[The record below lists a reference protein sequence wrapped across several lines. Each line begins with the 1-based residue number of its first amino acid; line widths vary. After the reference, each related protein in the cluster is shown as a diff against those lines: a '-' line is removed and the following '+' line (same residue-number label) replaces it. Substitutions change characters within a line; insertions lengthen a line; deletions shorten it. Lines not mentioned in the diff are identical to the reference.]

1 MKLLSLHLKYFRQH
15 VESSFEFPAGLVGII
30 GHNGAGKTSLVEAI
44 AFALYGSKAIR
55 GKVEYL
61 ATRGAGEKVKPGATL
76 TFEHEGVGYT
86 AHRTTDTA
94 ELFRGG
100 EPEAIASGTREVS
113 ERIAQIL
120 GMNHEEFVATY
131 FTEQKGL
138 EFLSGKK
145 GAAERERFIVRMM
158 GYDRLEKVQE
168 ALRLDRREKRAE
180 LSGWEASL
188 GNRADIEARLQ
199 KEANDIVV
207 LERSFGDAVGALERA
222 ESDTARY
229 KKALEKLEVV
239 RAPWVKLQEA
249 LKKIEIQLGE
259 RRRRFE
265 QIERERIRVTETL
278 GGSNAIERA
287 RLQVN
292 ELGAFSERVTLL
304 EKETE
309 SLEGEV
315 KGLELSWR
323 EGIARA
329 KSDLEGTK
337 RQLTTALTNSK
348 KRGELKA
355 GSRCPTCDQE
365 LGDSFESV
373 RAHAEGE
380 LKALQ
385 REVERLTAE
394 LERHEVEPT
403 ALTESRGRRD
413 AAQKALGEVRRE
425 RDSVLKLERSLEAF
439 LRLEGEAAAAQKEIA
454 ELESE
459 REALSREINQS
470 PFSEDSYTAEKT
482 KCDAASRLLEV
493 TRLQKVRAEGEL
505 QTHRALKARTEGE
518 LRAFDERAAAL
529 VERRKL
535 LALLDDGDQ
544 ALTDFRKH
552 LNASIRPRLTE
563 LASEFLAELTDGR
576 YTTVEIGADFTP
588 TVIEDGEPKPIISG
602 GEEDILNL
610 CLRLALSNMLAERA
624 GQSFSLLMLDEVFGS
639 LDEGRRTNVLGLL
652 EKLNQRFEQIL
663 VITHLDDI
671 KEGVQSL
678 IEIEYDDATGAVR
691 VGDSADFSGAFEI

>member
-1 MKLLSLHLKYFRQH
+1 MKLLSLQLNYFRQH
-15 VESSFEFPAGLVGII
+15 VASEFEFPAGLVGII

-44 AFALYGSKAIR
+44 AFALYGAKAIR
-55 GKVEYL
+55 GKVEHL
-61 ATRGAGEKVKPGATL
+61 VTRGAGERVKPAATL
-76 TFEHEGVGYT
+76 VFEHDGVGYT
-86 AHRTTDTA
+86 ARRTTDTA
-94 ELFRGG
+94 ELLRGG
-100 EPEAIASGTREVS
+100 EPEPVARGTREVS

-168 ALRLDRREKRAE
+168 ALRLDRREKKAE
-180 LSGWEASL
+180 LVGWEASL
-188 GNRADIEARLQ
+188 GNRAVIEARLEEEVRGIARLE
-199 KEANDIVV
+199 EAF
-207 LERSFGDAVGALERA
+207 SAAVGALERA
-222 ESDTARY
+222 DKDTALLKRSM
-229 KKALEKLEVV
+229 EKLEVE
-239 RAPWVKLQEA
+239 RAPWLKLHEGA
-249 LKKIEIQLGE
+249 KKLEIQLGE
-259 RRRRFE
+259 RRRRRE
-265 QIERERIRVTETL
+265 QVEGERRRAIEALGGDGALSRVRERLTGREALEREIAL
-278 GGSNAIERA
+278 GEDRKKAVE
-287 RLQVN
+287 
-292 ELGAFSERVTLL
+292 E
-304 EKETE
+304 
-309 SLEGEV
+309 EV
-315 KGLELSWR
+315 QALELSWR
-323 EGIARA
+323 EGVARV
-329 KSDLEGTK
+329 KSDLDGTK
-337 RQLTTALTNSK
+337 RRLTAALGAVK
-348 KRGELKA
+348 ERGELKA

-365 LGDSFESV
+365 LGDSFSAVLAHQRGEVAALETEVVHLAEALSAAQGEPAPLLAA
-373 RAHAEGE
+373 RAKREGE
-380 LKALQ
+380 SAAL
-385 REVERLTAE
+385 LTLRKD
-394 LERHEVEPT
+394 LE
-403 ALTESRGRRD
+403 ALARS
-413 AAQKALGEVRRE
+413 
-425 RDSVLKLERSLEAF
+425 ERSLETVT
-439 LRLEGEAAAAQKEIA
+439 RLDAEAALGTREIA
-454 ELESE
+454 ELEDE
-459 REALSREINQS
+459 RGALLREIERS
-470 PFSEDSYTAEKT
+470 PFSEARYTAEKS
-482 KCDAASRLLEV
+482 KYDAASRLLEV

-518 LRAFDERAAAL
+518 LRAYDERAAAL
-529 VERRKL
+529 IERRQL

-576 YTTVEIGADFTP
+576 YTTVEIGVDFTP

-624 GQSFSLLMLDEVFGS
+624 GQAFSLLMLDEVFGS

-678 IEIEYDDATGAVR
+678 IEIEYDDATGGVR
-691 VGDSADFSGAFEI
+691 VGSGEAAPPFDV

>member
-1 MKLLSLHLKYFRQH
+1 MKLRSLSLNLFRQH
-15 VESSFEFPAGLVGII
+15 TSSHIEFSDGLVGVI
-30 GHNGAGKTSLVEAI
+30 GGNGAGKTTIVEAI
-44 AFALYGSKAIR
+44 GFAIYGSRALRGRIEDVRTRSAPAKTGR
-55 GKVEYL
+55 GKKEQDLRVDLSLEHDGVVF
-61 ATRGAGEKVKPGATL
+61 RIERSL
-76 TFEHEGVGYT
+76 TD
-86 AHRTTDTA
+86 AS
-94 ELFRGG
+94 LFIGG
-100 EPEAIASGTREVS
+100 ESQAVAVGGREVAARMS
-113 ERIAQIL
+113 AIV
-120 GMNHEEFVATY
+120 GMTYEEFIATY
-131 FTEQKGL
+131 CTEQKGF
-138 EFLSGKK
+138 EFL
-145 GAAERERFIVRMM
+145 RMM

-180 LSGWEASL
+180 LSGWEASI

-199 KEANDIVV
+199 KEANDIVA

-222 ESDTARY
+222 ENDTAGY

-278 GGSNAIERA
+278 GGSNAIERS
-287 RLQVN
+287 RLQVK
-292 ELGAFSERVTLL
+292 ELGALSERVTLL

-337 RQLTTALTNSK
+337 RQLTSALTNSK

-385 REVERLTAE
+385 REVERLTTE
-394 LERHEVEPT
+394 LERHEAEPT

-439 LRLEGEAAAAQKEIA
+439 LRLEGESVAAQKEIA

-459 REALSREINQS
+459 REALSRDIKQS
-470 PFSEDSYTAEKT
+470 PFSEESYTAEKT
-482 KCDAASRLLEV
+482 KYDAASRLLEV

-691 VGDSADFSGAFEI
+691 VGDGADFSGAFEI